1 MVKNRKPITDEVIGA
16 LIRARR
22 EKVGMSQPEL
32 GAAIDVGPM
41 QISKYESGQSSIT
54 LVKLVKIA
62 EALKCKTLDLI
73 P

>member
-1 MVKNRKPITDEVIGA
+1 MTRKKPVTDEAIGA
-16 LIRARR
+16 RIRARR
-22 EKVGMSQPEL
+22 EKIGMSQPEL
-32 GAAIDVGPM
+32 GEVIDVGPM
-41 QISKYESGQSSIT
+41 QVSKYESGQSSIT